1 MKKHIPNLITLAN
14 LSSGIVGILF
24 AFEGNLVYAAIAIWI
39 AALFDFFDGFFARM
53 LKVTSAI
60 GKELDSLADLISFGV
75 LPGTILYHMLDGK
88 VSSPVTL
95 LPYLI
100 VVFSALRLAK
110 FNTDTDQTDTFI
122 GLPTPAAAFF
132 VSGLPFW
139 MEQKPEWFNQPVVII
154 IAIVLSLLL
163 VAPVRLLALK
173 FKDFN
178 FSNNWQRFLVLILSL
193 VLLLLLQAKA
203 LPLIITL
210 YILISVLLPNPK
222 QQ

>member
-1 MKKHIPNLITLAN
+1 MKKHIPNIITLAN
-14 LSSGIVGILF
+14 LSTGIVGILF
-24 AFEGNLVYAAIAIWI
+24 AFEGYLEYAAIAIWI

-53 LKVTSAI
+53 LNVTSAI

-75 LPGTILYHMLDGK
+75 LPGTILYHMLDGSI
-88 VSSPVTL
+88 SSPVTI

-110 FNTDTDQTDTFI
+110 FNTDTSQTDSFI

-139 MEQKPEWFNQPVVII
+139 LEQKPEWFDQTVVII
-154 IAIVLSLLL
+154 IAIVLSMLL
-163 VAPVRLLALK
+163 VAPFRLLALK

-178 FSNNWQRFLVLILSL
+178 FSNNWQRYMVLILSL
-193 VLLLLLQAKA
+193 VLLMLLNAKA